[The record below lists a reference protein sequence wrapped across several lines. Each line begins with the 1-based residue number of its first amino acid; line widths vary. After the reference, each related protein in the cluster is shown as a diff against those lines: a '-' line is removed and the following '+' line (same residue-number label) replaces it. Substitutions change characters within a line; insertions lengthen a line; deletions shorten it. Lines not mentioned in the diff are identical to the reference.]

1 MFYIKTLP
9 SILSCEY
16 NRGQEKWKM
25 KKRNLWL
32 ILAGLLIVVVIF
44 FYPFNGSTSSIPE
57 EQTVVTLPLS
67 GPLSE
72 PRAEISGLAWYDDNL
87 ILLPQYPIVFDES
100 SDGLLYYLPKEELLA
115 YLDGTST
122 TALEPRPIQLIAP
135 DLADQIRNFQGFE
148 SIGFSDSQAFLTI
161 ESGDGTDME
170 GYLISGMI
178 SPDLSQLELDT
189 TKLASIDPQAV
200 SANHTDESIL
210 VFEDKIVTFYEVNG
224 EAIVADPVAHVF
236 DFDLNPI
243 GTIPM
248 TNVEYRLTDTA
259 LSSANEFWG
268 IDYFYPGDT
277 DLLPKADPITDTYG
291 KGNTQ
296 SKFDHIERLVKFTYS
311 DDGIDFAKTAPIPLV
326 LTEDIRNWEGLAI
339 LDDRGFLLATDK
351 FPVTILG
358 FVPFP

>member
-1 MFYIKTLP
+1 
-9 SILSCEY
+9 
-16 NRGQEKWKM
+16 M
-25 KKRNLWL
+25 KKRNLWFL
-32 ILAGLLIVVVIF
+32 LAGLAAVVILFVF
-44 FYPFNGSTSSIPE
+44 FNPSNEDGKTSSILE
-57 EQTVVTLPLS
+57 EQAVVTLSLS

-87 ILLPQYPIVFDES
+87 ILLPQYPNVFDENG
-100 SDGLLYYLPKEELLA
+100 DGLLYYLPKEEILA

-122 TALEPRPIQLIAP
+122 KALEPRPIQLVAP

-148 SIGFSDSQAFLTI
+148 SIGFSDSRAFLTI
-161 ESGDGTDME
+161 ESGDGTDMQ
-170 GYLISGMI
+170 GYLISGII

-210 VFEDKIVTFYEVNG
+210 VFGDKIVTFYEVNG
-224 EAIVADPVAHVF
+224 EAVVADPVAHVF
-236 DFDLNPI
+236 DFDLNPM

-248 TNVEYRLTDTA
+248 TNMEYRLTDTV

-277 DLLPKADPITDTYG
+277 DLIPRDDPITDTYG

-311 DDGIDFAKTAPIPLV
+311 DEGISFAKSAPIPLV

-358 FVPFP
+358 FVAFP